1 MHIHPIPSPTRSWR
15 HALSLYR
22 RLISIQIR
30 SQLQYRAPFV
40 LDVVALALVTGLGI
54 LTLAFVFEHFGSIAG
69 WNLAEVAFLYGLVE
83 FSFGLMDMLFSGFDP
98 QSFGRQVRMGLFDQ
112 LLLRPV
118 NLTLQVLGSDFV
130 LRRIGRIIQG
140 GVVLLIAMTWV
151 EVSWTAGKLL
161 YLPLVVLGQ
170 VCFFGGLFVIGATLS
185 FWTIDSLEAVNIF
198 TYGGSEMISYPMHIY
213 QDWMRRFF
221 TFVLPAIFLNYYP
234 ALFFLEKSDPLQMP
248 AFAPFLSP
256 AVGLGVLAAALAF
269 WNFGIRHYQS
279 TGS

>member
-1 MHIHPIPSPTRSWR
+1 
-15 HALSLYR
+15 
-22 RLISIQIR
+22 
-30 SQLQYRAPFV
+30 
-40 LDVVALALVTGLGI
+40 VVALALVTGLGI

-269 WNFGIRHYQS
+269 WNFGIRYYQS